1 MRLNF
6 KDLKELAFTVISA
19 FAIFI
24 LISCGGQDQR
34 EQDQREQD
42 QREQEQSEQ
51 DKEEQENMEMEG
63 QTETKAR
70 RIDYPIPT
78 PVEVTTMLNDAG
90 ASYISGLPNPVEN
103 ADSYITEASKALN
116 LGVYGTD
123 LSYACTYNNAQQ
135 INLYLEKFHKLT
147 EDLGVKSLV
156 NKKLV
161 QRVEQNI
168 SNLDS
173 MHAIISNSYYDT
185 FDYLNEND
193 KGDVSV
199 LVLAGGWI
207 EGLYISTQLAKSAID
222 KEEMLR
228 GITEQKSSFKELLTL
243 TLAYKEKNEAI
254 EEIYRDLILLED
266 IFNSMTAGEPIS
278 EENLNV
284 LSEKIEII
292 RNEIIQ

>member
-6 KDLKELAFTVISA
+6 KDLKGLAFTAISA
-19 FAIFI
+19 FAIFV
-24 LISCGGQDQR
+24 LISCGGQ
-34 EQDQREQD
+34 EQKD
-42 QREQEQSEQ
+42 QEQSEQ
-51 DKEEQENMEMEG
+51 GKEDTEVMEMEG
-63 QTETKAR
+63 QTETKVK

-78 PVEVTTMLNDAG
+78 PVEVTTMLNKAG
-90 ASYISGLPNPVEN
+90 ASYVSGLPNPVEN

-156 NKKLV
+156 NQKIV

-207 EGLYISTQLAKSAID
+207 EGLYISTQLAKSAMD
-222 KEEMLR
+222 KEEMLK
-228 GITEQKSSFKELLTL
+228 GITEQKSSFNELLAL
-243 TLAYKEKNEAI
+243 TRAYKEENEAV
-254 EEIYRDLILLED
+254 EDIYQDLISLED
-266 IFNSMTAGEPIS
+266 IFDSMTAGEPIS
-278 EENLNV
+278 EEKLDV

>member
-6 KDLKELAFTVISA
+6 KDLKGLAFTAISA
-19 FAIFI
+19 FAIFV
-24 LISCGGQDQR
+24 LISCGGQEQKDQK
-34 EQDQREQD
+34 
-42 QREQEQSEQ
+42 QSEQ
-51 DKEEQENMEMEG
+51 AKEDTEVMEMEG
-63 QTETKAR
+63 QTETKVK

-78 PVEVTTMLNDAG
+78 PVEVTTMLNEAG
-90 ASYISGLPNPVEN
+90 ASYVSGLPNPVEN

-156 NKKLV
+156 NQKLV

-207 EGLYISTQLAKSAID
+207 EGLYISTQLAKSAMD
-222 KEEMLR
+222 KEEMLK
-228 GITEQKSSFKELLTL
+228 GITEQKSSFNELLAL
-243 TLAYKEKNEAI
+243 TRAYKEENEAV
-254 EEIYRDLILLED
+254 EDIYQDLISLED
-266 IFNSMTAGEPIS
+266 IFDSMTAGEPIS
-278 EENLNV
+278 EEKLDV
-284 LSEKIEII
+284 LAEKIEII